1 MIKVEL
7 KDGSIME
14 IEQGSKIIDVA
25 KRISEGL
32 ARMTMAGKIDGQVQ
46 DLRYEINKDCKLEIL
61 TFDSL
66 DGKKAYVL
74 GLVHDIGRRA
84 REHVG
89 LRHIIEGYNYLKCLG
104 YDEEARVCLTHT
116 FYARNLVI
124 PNLTKKNTNLTRN
137 EIDFIADY
145 INKNGFNIYDK
156 ILQIADNM
164 GSASGIN
171 TIERRR
177 TESMLRYGITDI
189 SEKNLQGIFN
199 VQAEIEEKLGASIY
213 YLFPEV
219 TDNISKTLIKDVVKI
234 KK

>member
-1 MIKVEL
+1 MDKLSIEEAYKLLEEAPRNNKELWIKHSVNVAIVAERLAEQL
-7 KDGSIME
+7 K
-14 IEQGSKIIDVA
+14 
-25 KRISEGL
+25 
-32 ARMTMAGKIDGQVQ
+32 
-46 DLRYEINKDCKLEIL
+46 
-61 TFDSL
+61 L

-104 YDEEARVCLTHT
+104 YDEEARGCLTHT

-199 VQAEIEEKLGASIY
+199 VQAEIEEKLGSSIY

>member
-1 MIKVEL
+1 MDKLSIEEAYKLLEEAPRNNKELWIKHSVN
-7 KDGSIME
+7 
-14 IEQGSKIIDVA
+14 VA
-25 KRISEGL
+25 IVAERL
-32 ARMTMAGKIDGQVQ
+32 ADQ
-46 DLRYEINKDCKLEIL
+46 LN
-61 TFDSL
+61 L

-104 YDEEARVCLTHT
+104 YDEEARGCLTHT

-145 INKNGFNIYDK
+145 INKNGFDIYDK

-177 TESMLRYGITDI
+177 TESMLRYGITDV
-189 SEKNLQGIFN
+189 SEKNLRGIFN
-199 VQAEIEEKLGASIY
+199 VQAEIEAKLGFSIY

-219 TDNISKTLIKDVVKI
+219 ADKISKTLIKDVIKI
-234 KK
+234 KINKNF

>member
-1 MIKVEL
+1 MEKLSIEEAYKLLEEAPRNNKELWIKHSVN
-7 KDGSIME
+7 
-14 IEQGSKIIDVA
+14 VA
-25 KRISEGL
+25 IVAERL
-32 ARMTMAGKIDGQVQ
+32 ADQ
-46 DLRYEINKDCKLEIL
+46 LN
-61 TFDSL
+61 L

-89 LRHIIEGYNYLKCLG
+89 LRHIIEGYNYLKDLG
-104 YDEEARVCLTHT
+104 YEEEARAGLTHT

-124 PNLTKKNTNLTRN
+124 PNLTKKDTNLTRN
-137 EIDFIADY
+137 EIVYIADY
-145 INKNGFNIYDK
+145 INNNGFNEYDK

-177 TESMLRYGITDI
+177 TESMLRYGITDV
-189 SEKNLQGIFN
+189 SEKNLRGIFN
-199 VQAEIEEKLGASIY
+199 VQAEIEAKLGFSIY

-219 TDNISKTLIKDVVKI
+219 SDNISKTLIKDVIKI
-234 KK
+234 KNK